1 MRKEGTGGSPQ
12 RPQHLESRDTKANI
26 GGEDGGKGLLRRN
39 PTKRGEGNFNGGV
52 HRNVN
57 AAKGKQGKT

>member
-12 RPQHLESRDTKANI
+12 RPQHLESRDTKGNT
-26 GGEDGGKGLLRRN
+26 GGEDGGKGHLQRN
-39 PTKRGEGNFNGGV
+39 PTKPGEGNFNGGV